1 MSFEI
6 KMITGTIQVVTGLHI
21 GAGNSEMHIGGTD
34 NPVIKNIL
42 TNEPYIPG
50 SSLKGKMRSLLQLYT
65 GKENDENVAKLFGV
79 SASDDKVNKTE
90 NIGITRLAFW
100 DCFMSEAW
108 RKRIK
113 DEQII
118 CTEVK
123 LENTI
128 DRKTGTSNNLRNTER
143 VLPGTEFDFKL
154 SLKVFDNEN
163 MLSIVLGTM
172 KLLEADS
179 LGGSGSRGYGKIKFK
194 NLQINGKD
202 IQQDLDEMKPF
213 EKRFVQE

>member
-143 VLPGTEFDFKL
+143 VLPGTEFNFKL

-163 MLSIVLGTM
+163 LLSIVLGTM

>member
-6 KMITGTIQVVTGLHI
+6 KMITGTIQVITGLHI

-163 MLSIVLGTM
+163 LLSIVLGTM

>member
-90 NIGITRLAFW
+90 KIGIIFV
-100 DCFMSEAW
+100 DCM
-108 RKRIK
+108 
-113 DEQII
+113 
-118 CTEVK
+118 
-123 LENTI
+123 
-128 DRKTGTSNNLRNTER
+128 
-143 VLPGTEFDFKL
+143 
-154 SLKVFDNEN
+154 
-163 MLSIVLGTM
+163 
-172 KLLEADS
+172 
-179 LGGSGSRGYGKIKFK
+179 
-194 NLQINGKD
+194 
-202 IQQDLDEMKPF
+202 
-213 EKRFVQE
+213 

>member
-90 NIGITRLAFW
+90 KIGITRLAFW

-163 MLSIVLGTM
+163 LLSIVLGTM